1 VPLEGDLAHFRLAD
15 ILQVIAS
22 QRKTGI
28 LTVQGKSDILAVSFL
43 EGGIVAADALNQS
56 LDELVGE
63 VLVRRE
69 LIEPARFARL
79 VDEQRGSGERLVDFL
94 VSRQAVSRDQLLES
108 IEDLTY
114 RLILDVLR
122 WKEGQFKFYGGE
134 EVAHEEGVRPL
145 RVDELLMRSMAELPP
160 EEGRAAA
167 LVSGMST
174 YVRAAD
180 GRPVRRIPVGFD
192 EHTPL
197 DPGIA
202 WVTTDE
208 EVVLERLD
216 GRTTADTLARTS
228 GLGESRVYYALS
240 RLRGAGLVRELA
252 DGEEIP
258 ALAATPGHSAP
269 RAAPAP
275 EALRMDRQLEAAEEP
290 RAVPHA
296 LGRRWAAAVRL
307 VPLAAAAAVLITAF
321 TLPGHLLYPAPGQ
334 GDARDTFYR
343 VRRLARFAAI
353 DRAARTYHLLEARYP
368 SSLEE
373 LGRRGLLPVRAQD
386 DFEGQALEYRPKGE
400 EYEIVVRGKDES
412 PVGLREGVF
421 GDFLL
426 DRTLFADLET
436 SAGVP
441 LVLVD

>member
-1 VPLEGDLAHFRLAD
+1 VPLEGDLAHFRLSD

-56 LDELVGE
+56 LDDLVGE

-145 RVDELLMRSMAELPP
+145 RVDELLMRSMAELPA
-160 EEGRAAA
+160 EEGGAPA

-174 YVRAAD
+174 YVRTAD
-180 GRPVRRIPVGFD
+180 ARPVRRIPVGFD

-197 DPGIA
+197 DAGIA

-208 EVVLERLD
+208 EAILERLD
-216 GRTTADTLARTS
+216 GRTSADTLARTS

-240 RLRGAGLVRELA
+240 RLLGAGLVRELA
-252 DGEEIP
+252 QGEEVP
-258 ALAATPGHSAP
+258 ALAVASSSASVARP
-269 RAAPAP
+269 TP
-275 EALRMDRQLEAAEEP
+275 EALRLDRRFEAVEEP

-296 LGRRWAAAVRL
+296 LGRRLAAAVRL
-307 VPLAAAAAVLITAF
+307 VPFAAAAAVIVGALSV
-321 TLPGHLLYPAPGQ
+321 PGHLIFPAPGQ
-334 GDARDTFYR
+334 GEARDTFYR
-343 VRRLARFAAI
+343 VRRLARFAGI

-373 LGRRGLLPVRAQD
+373 LGKRGLLRVSAKND
-386 DFEGQALEYRPKGE
+386 LEGQPLEYRPKGE
-400 EYEIVVRGKDES
+400 EYEIVVRGRGES

-426 DRTLFADLET
+426 DRTLFADLEKG
-436 SAGVP
+436 SGVP
-441 LVLVD
+441 IVLVD